1 MFMSCDDQVIFIQL
15 FKKPHRQRKIVFVPA
30 VMSTTSIATEGSST
44 SGLESRRL
52 SPFNKNLFQLMP
64 TKDPILS
71 ESLMRVYACIEAQNG
86 SMFIWDSVQQNNP
99 SG

>member
-1 MFMSCDDQVIFIQL
+1 MV
-15 FKKPHRQRKIVFVPA
+15 
-30 VMSTTSIATEGSST
+30 
-44 SGLESRRL
+44 L

-86 SMFIWDSVQQNNP
+86 SMFIWDCVQQNNP